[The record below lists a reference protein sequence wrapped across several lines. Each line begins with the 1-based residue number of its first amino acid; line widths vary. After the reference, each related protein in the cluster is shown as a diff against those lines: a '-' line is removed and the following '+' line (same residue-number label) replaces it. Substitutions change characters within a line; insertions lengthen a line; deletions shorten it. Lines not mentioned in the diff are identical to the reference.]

1 MRIIALFAAA
11 SICLASHP
19 LAGQTGPRGSAVTR
33 VATPLREAPSVESR
47 AFATIPPKTNVN
59 ASSCTDGW
67 CAVQYQ
73 NFSGHVIQVFLQFPP
88 PAALS
93 ETSIGGTG
101 RGYTNSRGE
110 HVASPMRT
118 LDGQPPAGASAK
130 CRDDTFS
137 FSRSRRG
144 TCSHHGGVAQWL

>member
-11 SICLASHP
+11 SLCLASHP
-19 LAGQTGPRGSAVTR
+19 VVGQAGPRGTAVTR

-47 AFATIPPKTNVN
+47 AFATIPPKTNVT
-59 ASSCTDGW
+59 ASSCAEGW
-67 CAVQYQ
+67 CAVNYQ
-73 NFSGHVIQVFLQFPP
+73 NLTGHVIQVFLRFPP
-88 PAALS
+88 PSALS
-93 ETSIGGTG
+93 QAPIGSAG

-118 LDGQPPAGASAK
+118 LGGQPPAGASAK

-137 FSRSRRG
+137 FSRSRSG